1 MGEGIMKARIAIG
14 LMAMM
19 LGAAAE
25 AQQMMPPGY
34 VDHVTD
40 GIHWKFVSAEGQ
52 ARFGTVFT
60 DGPTE
65 FAPFF
70 MTCRGGLGSLT
81 FTLPQAATPAQ
92 AGSVLRLSVQGRA
105 LDIRVTKGDSM
116 GAPALLG
123 TFELAQMTRVADG
136 SSDTDLVEVSAGRWK
151 MAYAA
156 RDLASA
162 FAAFRQACIGRR
174 S

>member
-1 MGEGIMKARIAIG
+1 MKAWIAIG

-19 LGAAAE
+19 LGASAQ
-25 AQQMMPPGY
+25 AQQVMPPGY
-34 VDHVTD
+34 AEYVTD
-40 GIHWKFVSAEGQ
+40 GIQWKFVSAEGQ

-70 MTCRGGLGSLT
+70 MTCRGGQGSLT
-81 FTLPQAATPAQ
+81 FTLPQTVQVAQ

-123 TFELAQMTRVADG
+123 TFELAQMTRVAEG
-136 SSDTDLVEVSAGRWK
+136 SSATDLVEVSAGRWK

-156 RDLASA
+156 RDLATA
-162 FAAFRQACIGRR
+162 FASFRQACIGRR
-174 S
+174 T